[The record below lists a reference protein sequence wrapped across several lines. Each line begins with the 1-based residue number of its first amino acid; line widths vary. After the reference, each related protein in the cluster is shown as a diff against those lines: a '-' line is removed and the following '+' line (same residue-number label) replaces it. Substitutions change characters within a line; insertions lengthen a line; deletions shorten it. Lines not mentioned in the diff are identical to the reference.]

1 MIKQKVARRQTD
13 KEIRNN
19 AEKVGPECLEQ
30 YEKHLK
36 VLTMMLEDVTD
47 ESKEALAGFMF
58 AFGSLSN
65 EIARRNGFK

>member
-13 KEIRNN
+13 KEIRAN
-19 AEKVGPECLEQ
+19 ATKVGPECLEQ

-47 ESKEALAGFMF
+47 ESGEALAGFMF
-58 AFGSLSN
+58 AFASLSN
-65 EIARRNGFK
+65 EIARRNNIK